1 MEFGVH
7 LPLILAVDEP
17 SPDAAWISDY
27 AATAEALGYASV
39 SSNDHVMYRS
49 PWLDG
54 PTTLA
59 IAAAATT
66 RVRIATSILVP
77 AIRHPF
83 VAAKMLATLDVL
95 SGGRLT
101 VGVGP
106 GSYQPD
112 YDATG
117 VPFEERWKRLDE
129 CVIAMRGIWQQDDSP
144 AEAGPYAYP
153 DVNMRPRPAQPN
165 GPPIW
170 IGSWGSPAGLRRVA
184 RIGDGWLASAYNTTP
199 AKFGQDWK
207 ALTDMLPRFGKQAN
221 TFSNALVTMFS
232 YVTDEPREIDRAV
245 RQKLGPAI
253 GRTPDELAGKLLM
266 GTAEECAQRVR
277 SYAAAGVQ
285 RIFIWPAADEIQQI
299 RIFAEHVMP
308 LAAT

>member
-1 MEFGVH
+1 
-7 LPLILAVDEP
+7 
-17 SPDAAWISDY
+17 
-27 AATAEALGYASV
+27 
-39 SSNDHVMYRS
+39 MYRS

-59 IAAAATT
+59 VAAAATKH
-66 RVRIATSILVP
+66 VRIATSVLVP

-95 SGGRLT
+95 SGGRLV

-112 YDATG
+112 YEATG
-117 VPFEERWKRLDE
+117 VPFDERWKRLDQ

-144 AEAGPYAYP
+144 AEAGPYAFSN
-153 DVNMRPRPAQPN
+153 VNMRPRPVQPN

-170 IGSWGSPAGLRRVA
+170 IGSWGSPVGLRRVA

-199 AKFGQDWK
+199 EKFGQDWN
-207 ALTDMLPRFGKQAN
+207 ALREMLPRSGKKPE

-232 YVTDEPREIDRAV
+232 YITDDPRDIDRAV
-245 RQKLGPAI
+245 QQKLGPAV
-253 GRTPDELAGKLLM
+253 GRTPEELAGRLLM
-266 GTAEECAQRVR
+266 GTAEECAHRIR
-277 SYAAAGVQ
+277 AYAAAGVQ
-285 RIFIWPAADEIQQI
+285 RIFIWPAADEIQQL
-299 RIFAEHVMP
+299 RVFAERVMP
-308 LAAT
+308 LVAT